1 MGSRKEESYLIVD
14 IDNQHTKTVLIETDG
29 THHVLK
35 GVNET
40 DTTVDLPLL
49 DVTLGV
55 IESIKNL
62 EKNLGTTILLDGVP
76 SRDFQFMCSSS
87 TSGGLHMVVAG
98 LMSQISAESAQ
109 RAALGAGALLMDR
122 FAKDDSIPVHEKI
135 MKMRSLNPDIL
146 LLAGGTDGGATK
158 QVLEMAG
165 LIKTADIKPR
175 FGSEYQLPMIYAGNV
190 QIRDNVK
197 QILDEDDYA
206 MRMVENVRPIISKE
220 NLGPAREGIYD
231 SYMEHVI
238 IHSPG
243 YDKLLQW
250 TSEPVIPTQAAI
262 GKLLYAYAERRGVNL
277 IGVDVGGETTDM
289 YSVFNGIF
297 NRSLNA
303 DFGLTHSISN
313 IMKTTGIEN
322 ILRWLPHDMD
332 EREVRNI
339 IGNMMINPPE
349 TLNER
354 EKTVQAA
361 AAREALAMGLAKHKE
376 IASRLKGT
384 TIDRTLSDMF
394 EQALESTHIDLMKT
408 NVIIGRGKVFRDQ
421 PAKGSTHILL
431 DSLQPEGVTELLID
445 TASIMP
451 HLGSL
456 HKLNHEASLGILVK
470 DSLRSLGTCISL
482 KGEPRES
489 ETALRYEAVMND
501 GTMQTGTVN
510 GGELKTLLL
519 KEDETIDMTLYPGN
533 RMNVGAGR
541 GKPVKKKVTGGI
553 LGLIFDARGRPLG
566 KYRKQLEGSSL
577 NLLAKE
583 MVQGV
588 SP

>member
-14 IDNQHTKTVLIETDG
+14 IDNQHTKTVLVETDG
-29 THHVLK
+29 TSHVLK

-40 DTTVDLPLL
+40 DTTIDPPNL

-55 IESIKNL
+55 TKSIQNL
-62 EKNLGTTILLDGVP
+62 EENLDIPILIDDVP
-76 SRDFQFMCSSS
+76 SKNIHFLCSSS

-98 LMSQISAESAQ
+98 LIGQISAESAQ

-122 FAKDDSIPVHEKI
+122 FAKDDSRPVHEKI

-146 LLAGGTDGGATK
+146 LLAGGTDGGATR
-158 QVLEMAG
+158 QVLEMAD

-303 DFGLTHSISN
+303 DFGLTHGISN
-313 IMKTTGIEN
+313 IMKITGIEN

-354 EKTVQAA
+354 EKLVQAA

-421 PAKGSTHILL
+421 PAEGSTHILL

-445 TASIMP
+445 TTSIMP

-456 HKLNHEASLGILVK
+456 YKLNQEAALGILVK

-482 KGEPRES
+482 KGEPKES

-510 GGELKTLLL
+510 GGELKTLPL
-519 KEDETIDMTLYPGN
+519 KENKTIELTLYPGN

-553 LGLIFDARGRPLG
+553 LGLIFDARGRPLR
-566 KYRKQLEGSSL
+566 KYRKQLVGSSP

-583 MVQGV
+583 LATGV
-588 SP
+588 PQ